1 MLFCR
6 FSLPLKCT
14 LMATLAAKQQ
24 QQRPGETKSNK
35 ILNTVPIPIR
45 VNILIENPVIFFV
58 IFH

>member
-1 MLFCR
+1 
-6 FSLPLKCT
+6 
-14 LMATLAAKQQ
+14 MATLAAKQQ